1 MIETGKA
8 SMRAIILGLQGY
20 LSIILQIDNLGMLIR
35 LSVIWVHIV
44 ELSSV

>member
-1 MIETGKA
+1 
-8 SMRAIILGLQGY
+8 MRAIILSLQGY
-20 LSIILQIDNLGMLIR
+20 LSIILQIDNLVMLIR